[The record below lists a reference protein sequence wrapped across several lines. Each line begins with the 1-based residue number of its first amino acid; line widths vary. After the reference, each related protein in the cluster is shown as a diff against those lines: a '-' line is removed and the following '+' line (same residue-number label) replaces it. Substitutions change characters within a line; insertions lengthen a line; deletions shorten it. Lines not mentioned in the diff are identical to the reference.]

1 MLKPPLNDVTS
12 KVEYNRMNQIKIEK
26 LNNFNNL
33 CKEMKYFYEVLK
45 CKHEI
50 FPLFRLAT
58 SCRMFLVLLL
68 DFEGQNPH
76 NQRRQS
82 KTNLVQLD
90 WPRPI

>member
-33 CKEMKYFYEVLK
+33 CKEMKYFYEFLK

-50 FPLFRLAT
+50 FPLFR
-58 SCRMFLVLLL
+58 SIFQESGEKSVFHL
-68 DFEGQNPH
+68 DNAKPLKKKH
-76 NQRRQS
+76 A
-82 KTNLVQLD
+82 
-90 WPRPI
+90 